1 MTPPIEPTELQELV
15 NKNIEQ
21 IKETLES
28 EEDQISKYEARI
40 SENESQIAKD
50 KAKSIENDR
59 WFNLLGLSSGI
70 MAALIAIASLHGS
83 KLRNEAS
90 MNLGNSLFYWNLAE
104 GASIKYDIISS
115 RIIELKAN
123 HQVVAPVFLEE
134 IETVKKAMKNA
145 KNNGVESYIESLDR
159 LKNEEN
165 FARAEGFLAI
175 SLSLSG
181 IAAVVRKKT
190 VWYVSIGLAFVGL
203 GFFIFGML
211 PHNPSKPDPKFIP
224 QLHIIDFDK

>member
-104 GASIKYDIISS
+104 GASIKYDII
-115 RIIELKAN
+115 L
-123 HQVVAPVFLEE
+123 L
-134 IETVKKAMKNA
+134 
-145 KNNGVESYIESLDR
+145 
-159 LKNEEN
+159 
-165 FARAEGFLAI
+165 
-175 SLSLSG
+175 LS
-181 IAAVVRKKT
+181 
-190 VWYVSIGLAFVGL
+190 
-203 GFFIFGML
+203 
-211 PHNPSKPDPKFIP
+211 P
-224 QLHIIDFDK
+224 